1 MFSRQFYIN
10 QYIKPETTM
19 KNIMR
24 ITADGMLQDPDDAT
38 RSASNIA
45 FIASPNCDERPEGTA
60 ITLLV
65 IPGAEQE

>member
-1 MFSRQFYIN
+1 
-10 QYIKPETTM
+10 
-19 KNIMR
+19 
-24 ITADGMLQDPDDAT
+24 MLQDPDDAT

-65 IPGAEQE
+65 IHNISLPPGEFGGNGVTQLFT